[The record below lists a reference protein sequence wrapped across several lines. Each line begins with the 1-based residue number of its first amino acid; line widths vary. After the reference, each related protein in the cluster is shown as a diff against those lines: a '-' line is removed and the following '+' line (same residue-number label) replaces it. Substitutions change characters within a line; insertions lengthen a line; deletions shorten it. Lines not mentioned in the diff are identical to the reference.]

1 MRIVFKTSYD
11 SDIDLHEHWRR
22 RAKYA
27 VLVGIMALLP
37 FLVGEYYLAEA
48 ANTLIWALAGMGLMI
63 AVGHTGQVSLGHA
76 AFLAIGAYTD
86 AALMNVGVPFWI
98 AFPAAGLMAGVF
110 GAIIAIPAVRMSG
123 IYLAIATLAVFVIVE
138 ELVIMLEPIT
148 GGVGGIMAPSITAF
162 GISFDRYGALG
173 NFYWLI
179 LAVVVLVT
187 WGYANLMRSP
197 TGRSF
202 LAVRDSEV
210 SARALGIN
218 VTRTKALA
226 FGLSSGVTG
235 LAGALMGHYIGFF
248 NYELFSIFISINLL
262 LVVTI
267 GGLGFIQG
275 AFLGAI
281 LITGMPQV
289 IAILRDSLNA
299 NFGINIGAVP
309 GLDTMLFSV
318 ILILFIIFEP
328 TGLYGRWLKIRT
340 WFEIFPLARRDMF
353 RRHKTYL
360 KTERMK

>member
-11 SDIDLHEHWRR
+11 RDIDLHEHWQSRGKIV
-22 RAKYA
+22 ALLA
-27 VLVGIMALLP
+27 IMAALP
-37 FLVGEYYLAEA
+37 FLVGDYYLAEA

-86 AALMNVGVPFWI
+86 AALMNAGAPFWI
-98 AFPAAGLMAGVF
+98 SFPAAGLVAGTF
-110 GAIIAIPAVRMSG
+110 GAIIAVPAVRMSG

-138 ELVIMLEPIT
+138 EMVILLEPIT
-148 GGVGGIMAPSITAF
+148 GGVGGTMAPSITLF
-162 GISFDRYGALG
+162 GLSFDRYGALA
-173 NFYWLI
+173 NFYWLV
-179 LAVVVLVT
+179 LVVVALVT
-187 WGYANLMRSP
+187 WGYANMMRSP
-197 TGRSF
+197 TGRAF

-218 VTRTKALA
+218 VTRTRALA

-289 IAILRDSLNA
+289 IAILRDEVNA
-299 NFGINIGAVP
+299 ATGIDLGSVP
-309 GLDTMLFSV
+309 GLDTMLFSL
-318 ILILFIIFEP
+318 ILIGFIIYEP

-340 WFEIFPLARRDMF
+340 WFEIFPLARKDMF
-353 RRHKTYL
+353 RRQKSYL
-360 KTERMK
+360 KTERMR

>member
-1 MRIVFKTSYD
+1 MRVVFKKSYD
-11 SDIDLHEHWRR
+11 RDIDLHEHWLD
-22 RAKYA
+22 RAKIA
-27 VLVGIMALLP
+27 VLLAVMAALP
-37 FLVGEYYLAEA
+37 FLVGNYYLAEA

-86 AALMNVGVPFWI
+86 AGLMNAGMPFWI
-98 AFPAAGLMAGVF
+98 AFPVAGLAAGLF
-110 GAIIAIPAVRMSG
+110 GAVIAIPAVRLSG

-138 ELVIMLEPIT
+138 ELIIMLEPIT
-148 GGVGGIMAPSITAF
+148 GGVGGTMAPSISLM
-162 GISFDRYGALG
+162 GISFDRYGALA
-173 NFYWLI
+173 NFYWLVLGI
-179 LAVVVLVT
+179 VALVT

-210 SARALGIN
+210 SARSLGIN

-226 FGLSSGVTG
+226 FGLSAGVTG
-235 LAGALMGHYIGFF
+235 LGGALMGHYIGFF

-289 IAILRDSLNA
+289 IAILRDTVNASTGIDLASLP
-299 NFGINIGAVP
+299 GI
-309 GLDTMLFSV
+309 DTMMFSV
-318 ILILFIIFEP
+318 LLIGFILFEP

-360 KTERMK
+360 KTERMR

>member
-1 MRIVFKTSYD
+1 MRVVFKKSYD
-11 SDIDLHEHWRR
+11 RDIDLHEHGWD
-22 RAKYA
+22 RAKIALLAA
-27 VLVGIMALLP
+27 VMVALP
-37 FLVGEYYLAEA
+37 FLVGNYYLAEA

-86 AALMNVGVPFWI
+86 AGLMNAGLPFWI
-98 AFPAAGLMAGVF
+98 AFPAAGLLAGVF
-110 GAIIAIPAVRMSG
+110 GAVIAIPAVRMSG

-138 ELVIMLEPIT
+138 ELIIMLEPIT
-148 GGVGGIMAPSITAF
+148 GGVGGTMAPSISLL
-162 GISFDRYGALG
+162 GISFDRYAALP
-173 NFYWLI
+173 NFYWLV
-179 LAVVVLVT
+179 LAIVALVT

-197 TGRSF
+197 TGRAF

-210 SARALGIN
+210 SARSLGIN

-226 FGLSSGVTG
+226 FGLSAGVTG
-235 LAGALMGHYIGFF
+235 LAGALMGHYIGYF

-289 IAILRDSLNA
+289 IAILRD
-299 NFGINIGAVP
+299 GINASTGVDLGSVP

-318 ILILFIIFEP
+318 LLILFIIFEP

-353 RRHKTYL
+353 RRQKTYL
-360 KTERMK
+360 RTERMR

>member
-1 MRIVFKTSYD
+1 MRIVFKKSYD
-11 SDIDLHEHWRR
+11 RDIDLHEHGVSRGKI
-22 RAKYA
+22 A
-27 VLVGIMALLP
+27 ALAALMIALP
-37 FLVGEYYLAEA
+37 FLVGDYYLAEA

-86 AALMNVGVPFWI
+86 AGLMNAGVPFWI
-98 AFPAAGLMAGVF
+98 AFPAAGLFAGIV

-138 ELVIMLEPIT
+138 ELVIALEPIT
-148 GGVGGIMAPSITAF
+148 GGVGGTMAPSITLF
-162 GISFDRYGALG
+162 GISFDRYGALA

-179 LAVVVLVT
+179 LSIVMLVT

-210 SARALGIN
+210 SARSLGIN

-235 LAGALMGHYIGFF
+235 LAGALMAHFIGFF

-275 AFLGAI
+275 AFLGAL

-289 IAILRDSLNA
+289 IAILRDGLNA
-299 NFGINIGAVP
+299 NLGIDLGAIP
-309 GLDTMLFSV
+309 GLDTMMFSV
-318 ILILFIIFEP
+318 LLILFIIFEP

-353 RRHKTYL
+353 RRQKTYL

>member
-1 MRIVFKTSYD
+1 MRIVFKTTYD
-11 SDIDLHEHWRR
+11 PDIDLHEHWGKRG
-22 RAKYA
+22 AYLA
-27 VLVGIMALLP
+27 LLVMMALLP

-48 ANTLIWALAGMGLMI
+48 ANTLIWSLAGMGLMLL
-63 AVGHTGQVSLGHA
+63 VGHTGQVSLGHA

-86 AALMNVGVPFWI
+86 AALMNIGWPFLLS
-98 AFPAAGLMAGVF
+98 FPVAGLAAGIF

-138 ELVIMLEPIT
+138 EIVILMEPIT
-148 GGVGGIMAPSITAF
+148 GGVGGLFAPTIEIF
-162 GISFDRYGALG
+162 GISFDRYGALD
-173 NFYWLI
+173 NFYWLC
-179 LAVVVLVT
+179 LVVVALVT

-210 SARALGIN
+210 SARALGID
-218 VTRTKALA
+218 VTRTRSLA
-226 FGLSSGVTG
+226 FGLSCGITG
-235 LAGALMGHYIGFF
+235 LAGALMGHFIGFF

-281 LITGMPQV
+281 LITAMPQV
-289 IAILRDSLNA
+289 IAILRDWANASL
-299 NFGINIGAVP
+299 GIDMGGIP
-309 GLDTMLFSV
+309 GLDTIIFSL
-318 ILILFIIFEP
+318 ILIGFIIYEP

-340 WFEIFPLARRDMF
+340 WWEIFPLARRDMF
-353 RRHKTYL
+353 RRQKSYL

>member
-1 MRIVFKTSYD
+1 MRVVFKTSYD
-11 SDIDLHEHWRR
+11 SDIDLFEHWRK
-22 RAKYA
+22 RAWI
-27 VLVGIMALLP
+27 LALLGLMIVLP

-86 AALMNVGVPFWI
+86 AALMNVGVPWLV
-98 AFPAAGLMAGVF
+98 AFAAAGLVAGIF
-110 GAIIAIPAVRMSG
+110 GALIAIPAVRMSG

-148 GGVGGIMAPSITAF
+148 GGVGGIMAPSITIL
-162 GISFDRYGALG
+162 GISFDRYGALQ

-179 LAVVVLVT
+179 LGVVALVT

-218 VTRTKALA
+218 VTRTRALA

-289 IAILRDSLNA
+289 IAILRDGLNA
-299 NFGINIGAVP
+299 NFGINIGAIP

-353 RRHKTYL
+353 RRQKSYL

>member
-1 MRIVFKTSYD
+1 MRVVFKTSYD
-11 SDIDLHEHWRR
+11 RDIDLHEHVQS
-22 RAKYA
+22 RAKIA
-27 VLVGIMALLP
+27 VLLAIMVVLP
-37 FLVGEYYLAEA
+37 FLVGDYYLAEA
-48 ANTLIWALAGMGLMI
+48 TNTLIWALAGMGLMV

-76 AFLAIGAYTD
+76 AFLAIGAYAN
-86 AALMNVGVPFWI
+86 AALMN
-98 AFPAAGLMAGVF
+98 AGLPFLITFPVAGVITGVF
-110 GAIIAIPAVRMSG
+110 GAVIAVPAVRMSG

-148 GGVGGIMAPSITAF
+148 GGVGGIMAPSISIF
-162 GISFDRYGALG
+162 GISFDRYGALD
-173 NFYWLI
+173 NFYWLC
-179 LAVVVLVT
+179 LAVVAIVT

-248 NYELFSIFISINLL
+248 NYELFSVFISINLL

-281 LITGMPQV
+281 LITAVPQV
-289 IAILRDSLNA
+289 ISILRDNLVTV
-299 NFGINIGAVP
+299 GIDLSGIP
-309 GLDTMLFSV
+309 GLDTMIFSL
-318 ILILFIIFEP
+318 ILIGFIIYEP

-340 WFEIFPLARRDMF
+340 WFEIFPLARKDMF
-353 RRHKTYL
+353 RRQKSYL

>member
-1 MRIVFKTSYD
+1 MRVVFKKSYD
-11 SDIDLHEHWRR
+11 RDIDLHEHWQSRG
-22 RAKYA
+22 KMA
-27 VLVGIMALLP
+27 VLAIIMIALP
-37 FLVGEYYLAEA
+37 FLVGNYYLAEA

-86 AALMNVGVPFWI
+86 AALMNLGLPFLI
-98 AFPAAGLMAGVF
+98 AFPVAGLVAGLF
-110 GAIIAIPAVRMSG
+110 GAIIAVPAVRMSG

-138 ELVIMLEPIT
+138 ELVILLDPIT
-148 GGVGGIMAPSITAF
+148 GGVGGIMAPSISIF
-162 GISFDRYGALG
+162 GISFDRYASLS
-173 NFYWLI
+173 NFYWLV
-179 LAVVVLVT
+179 LAVVILVT
-187 WGYANLMRSP
+187 WAYANLLRSP

-218 VTRTKALA
+218 VTRTRALA

-275 AFLGAI
+275 AFLGAL
-281 LITGMPQV
+281 LITGLPQL
-289 IAILRDSLNA
+289 IAILRDGLNA
-299 NFGINIGAVP
+299 NFGIDLGAVP

-318 ILILFIIFEP
+318 LLILFIIFEP

-353 RRHKTYL
+353 RRQKSYL

>member
-1 MRIVFKTSYD
+1 MRIVFKTRYD
-11 SDIDLHEHWRR
+11 QDIDLHEHGFDRL
-22 RAKYA
+22 KTG
-27 VLVGIMALLP
+27 VLVGLMLLLP
-37 FLVGEYYLAEA
+37 FLVGDYYLAEA

-86 AALMNVGVPFWI
+86 AALMNAGVPFLL
-98 AFPAAGLMAGVF
+98 AFPLAGLFAGLV
-110 GAIIAIPAVRMSG
+110 GALIAIPAVRMSG

-138 ELVIMLEPIT
+138 ELIIMLEPIT
-148 GGVGGIMAPSITAF
+148 GGVGGIAAPTITLF
-162 GISFDRYGALG
+162 GLSFDRYGDLR
-173 NFYWLI
+173 NFYWLG
-179 LAVVVLVT
+179 LAVVIVVT
-187 WGYANLMRSP
+187 LAYANLMRSP

-202 LAVRDSEV
+202 LAVRDSEI
-210 SARALGIN
+210 SARSLGIH

-235 LAGALMGHYIGFF
+235 LAGALMGHFIGYF

-281 LITGMPQV
+281 LITGMPQA
-289 IAILRDSLNA
+289 IAIIRDALNA
-299 NFGINIGAVP
+299 SVGIDLGSIP
-309 GLDTMLFSV
+309 GLDTMLFSAL
-318 ILILFIIFEP
+318 LILFIIFEP
-328 TGLYGRWLKIRT
+328 TGMYGRWLKIRT
-340 WFEIFPLARRDMF
+340 WFELFPLARRDMF

>member
-1 MRIVFKTSYD
+1 MRVVFKKSYD
-11 SDIDLHEHWRR
+11 RDIDLHEHWQS
-22 RAKYA
+22 RAKMA
-27 VLVGIMALLP
+27 VLALLMIALP
-37 FLVGEYYLAEA
+37 FLVGNYYLAEA

-86 AALMNVGVPFWI
+86 AALMNLGLPFLI
-98 AFPAAGLMAGVF
+98 AFPIAGIVAGLF
-110 GAIIAIPAVRMSG
+110 GAIIAVPAVRMSG

-138 ELVIMLEPIT
+138 ELVILLDPIT
-148 GGVGGIMAPSITAF
+148 GGVGGIMAPSISIF
-162 GISFDRYGALG
+162 GISFDRYASLS
-173 NFYWLI
+173 NFYWLV
-179 LAVVVLVT
+179 LAVVILVT
-187 WGYANLMRSP
+187 WAYANLLRSP

-218 VTRTKALA
+218 VTRTRALA

-235 LAGALMGHYIGFF
+235 LAGALMGHFIGFF

-275 AFLGAI
+275 AFLGAL
-281 LITGMPQV
+281 LITGLPQF
-289 IAILRDSLNA
+289 IAILRDGLNA
-299 NFGINIGAVP
+299 NFGIDLGAVP

-318 ILILFIIFEP
+318 LLILFIIFEP

-353 RRHKTYL
+353 RRQKSYL

>member
-1 MRIVFKTSYD
+1 MRIVFKKSYD
-11 SDIDLHEHWRR
+11 RDIDLHQHWQSRG
-22 RAKYA
+22 KMV
-27 VLVGIMALLP
+27 VLAIIMAMLP
-37 FLVGEYYLAEA
+37 FLVGNYYLAEA

-86 AALMNVGVPFWI
+86 AALMNLGLPFLI
-98 AFPAAGLMAGVF
+98 AFPMAGLFAGLF
-110 GAIIAIPAVRMSG
+110 GAIIAVPAVRMSG

-148 GGVGGIMAPSITAF
+148 GGVGGIMAPSINIF
-162 GISFDRYGALG
+162 GISFDRYASLS
-173 NFYWLI
+173 NFYWLV
-179 LAVVVLVT
+179 LGVVILVT
-187 WGYANLMRSP
+187 WAYANLLRSP

-218 VTRTKALA
+218 VTRTRALA

-235 LAGALMGHYIGFF
+235 LAGALMGHFIGFF

-275 AFLGAI
+275 AFLGAL
-281 LITGMPQV
+281 LITGLPQL
-289 IAILRDSLNA
+289 IAILRDGLNA
-299 NFGINIGAVP
+299 NLGIDLGSVP

-318 ILILFIIFEP
+318 LLIFFIIFEP

-353 RRHKTYL
+353 RRQKSYL

>member
-1 MRIVFKTSYD
+1 MRVVFKKSYD
-11 SDIDLHEHWRR
+11 PDIDLHEHGWSRG
-22 RAKYA
+22 KIV
-27 VLVGIMALLP
+27 VLLGIMILLP
-37 FLVGEYYLAEA
+37 FFVGEYYLAEA

-86 AALMNVGVPFWI
+86 AALMNVGMPFWV
-98 AFPAAGLMAGVF
+98 ALPAAGIVAGVF
-110 GAIIAIPAVRMSG
+110 GAVIAIPAVRMSG

-138 ELVIMLEPIT
+138 ELVILLEPIT
-148 GGVGGIMAPSITAF
+148 GGVGGIMAPTITFF
-162 GISFDRYGALG
+162 GISFDRYGELE
-173 NFYWLI
+173 NFYWLTLGI
-179 LAVVVLVT
+179 VALVT

-218 VTRTKALA
+218 VTRTKSLA

-289 IAILRDSLNA
+289 IAILRDNLNA
-299 NFGINIGAVP
+299 STGIDIGSIP
-309 GLDTMLFSV
+309 GLDTMLFSI

-353 RRHKTYL
+353 RRQKSYL